1 MTQNQPGGVAAL
13 AAQLEQILVQT
24 PRHIEFA
31 AVLVM
36 ERLPIGDL
44 QKLRGRVQLLPQFA
58 SPGKGSA
65 GLGCRQPLD
74 EAQRHAEGAAKFE
87 FLPPTFRV
95 VRQQHQLVQRLL
107 ELRGRFG
114 QRRTG
119 RGFSSGFAPIEY
131 GSLSLPGFAAVA
143 RQDLGLAVHQFREMH
158 LERRRD
164 PAVQLPPGIAQ
175 QTAIGRFLHKRVLEG
190 IDGVGWCPGLKHQL
204 RRDEAIESGLQLAL
218 GKTGDRAQQRI
229 AEPAS
234 ERRTDAKRSSRAISD
249 ACRLVGIASGGKG
262 PSST

>member
-1 MTQNQPGGVAAL
+1 MLT
-13 AAQLEQILVQT
+13 LEI
-24 PRHIEFA
+24 
-31 AVLVM
+31 
-36 ERLPIGDL
+36 
-44 QKLRGRVQLLPQFA
+44 
-58 SPGKGSA
+58 
-65 GLGCRQPLD
+65 
-74 EAQRHAEGAAKFE
+74 
-87 FLPPTFRV
+87 
-95 VRQQHQLVQRLL
+95 VRQQRQLVQCLL
-107 ELRGRFG
+107 KLRGRFG

-119 RGFSSGFAPIEY
+119 SGFPSGLGPIEY
-131 GSLSLPGFAAVA
+131 RSLSLPGFAAVA

-218 GKTGDRAQQRI
+218 RKTGDRAQRGI

-234 ERRTDAKRSSRAISD
+234 ERCTDLGHTPHRRQA
-249 ACRLVGIASGGKG
+249 VEPGH
-262 PSST
+262 